1 MSLARTKA
9 TCKCGATI
17 ETPSFMELTGWQDRH
32 DRCLLQTARTWVG
45 LTQREK
51 ERLFREFTS
60 DGGLYTKLISATEAM
75 LKGKNT

>member
-17 ETPSFMELTGWQDRH
+17 ETPSFVELTNWQDRH
-32 DRCLLQTARTWVG
+32 DQCLTQHARQWVG
-45 LTQREK
+45 LTTREK

-60 DGGLYTKLISATEAM
+60 DGGLYTKLISATELL